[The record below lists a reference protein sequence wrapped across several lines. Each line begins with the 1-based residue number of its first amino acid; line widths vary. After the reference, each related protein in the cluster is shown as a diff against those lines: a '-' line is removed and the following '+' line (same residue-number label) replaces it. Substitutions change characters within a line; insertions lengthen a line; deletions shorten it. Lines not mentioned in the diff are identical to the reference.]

1 MKKVMKDD
9 EKQMHEWIESY
20 YVKIYK
26 FVCNSCKNHETA
38 ERVANSTLESA
49 YKYMRKLRHMDNMR
63 QCSWMMRTARYYVV
77 KEIYESWEHGE
88 DINAR
93 YRLEGE
99 IDSEQCQKL
108 LKQYEANP
116 FLDE

>member
-1 MKKVMKDD
+1 
-9 EKQMHEWIESY
+9 MHEWIGSY

>member
-1 MKKVMKDD
+1 MKDD

-26 FVCNSCKNHETA
+26 FVCNSCKSHETA